1 MKQNRI
7 PFNEVQKA
15 LYEVL
20 SKGQNTCE
28 VYDSIAVEDLPLPY
42 IWLGAFHG
50 NPTFHN
56 KNHAIHMISQQIDIW
71 SDGKGKKEVNT
82 ILDEVST
89 LLTNYALP
97 LNNYRQLDVNIA
109 SYQAIGERYED
120 KTSAYHGIL
129 VVEYT
134 IEEID

>member
-50 NPTFHN
+50 N
-56 KNHAIHMISQQIDIW
+56 
-71 SDGKGKKEVNT
+71 
-82 ILDEVST
+82 
-89 LLTNYALP
+89 
-97 LNNYRQLDVNIA
+97 
-109 SYQAIGERYED
+109 SYD
-120 KTSAYHGIL
+120 
-129 VVEYT
+129 
-134 IEEID
+134 